1 MGAVDMG
8 AVADISEAAADFTV
22 VGTSEAAEASTAELV
37 TSGPPAASMAVN
49 SIMPGSGI
57 ATATH
62 GLTAGVLA
70 LAAPSHWALIRA
82 GLTMAAT
89 TTATTAITTTPLMAR
104 PIANKN
110 IARTTR
116 LRERISAT
124 MASDTPA
131 HSSMG

>member
-1 MGAVDMG
+1 MA
-8 AVADISEAAADFTV
+8 AVADISGVAADFTV

-37 TSGPPAASMAVN
+37 ISGPLAASMAAN

-70 LAAPSHWALIRA
+70 LAAPSHWAPIRA

-89 TTATTAITTTPLMAR
+89 TTATTATTTLRMAR

-131 HSSMG
+131 HSSM

>member
-1 MGAVDMG
+1 MGAVDMA
-8 AVADISEAAADFTV
+8 AVADISGVAADFTV

-37 TSGPPAASMAVN
+37 ISGPLAASMAAN

-70 LAAPSHWALIRA
+70 LAAPSHWAPIRA

-89 TTATTAITTTPLMAR
+89 TTATTATTTLRMAR

-131 HSSMG
+131 HSSM